1 MDHVAVRSDR
11 PILHHDALRVE
22 LDHQIRRCVRP
33 DRGAGAD
40 QPKMVEQ
47 RAVKRRV
54 EEMISQNILLSQ
66 AANGQVG
73 RVIIAH
79 RQPAVLAPGYEPVH
93 SAAVDLML
101 LLEGAIHDV
110 AGLLVRW
117 NVPSGM
123 IRRDWQVWRK
133 PGIEAGRIRRR
144 IERMWKWSVR
154 RAGLLRL

>member
-22 LDHQIRRCVRP
+22 LDHQIRWCVRP

-54 EEMISQNILLSQ
+54 KKTISQSVLLSQ

-73 RVIIAH
+73 RVIVAH

-93 SAAVDLML
+93 SAAVDLTL
-101 LLEGAIHDV
+101 LLKGTIYNV
-110 AGLLVRW
+110 AGLLVRR
-117 NVPSGM
+117 NVPGSV
-123 IRRDWQVWRK
+123 I
-133 PGIEAGRIRRR
+133 GRGRQIC
-144 IERMWKWSVR
+144 WK
-154 RAGLLRL
+154 

>member
-11 PILHHDALRVE
+11 PILHHNALRVE
-22 LDHQIRRCVRP
+22 LDHQIRWCVLP

-54 EEMISQNILLSQ
+54 EEMISQNVLLSQ
-66 AANGQVG
+66 AANGQVV
-73 RVIIAH
+73 RIIVAH
-79 RQPAVLAPGYEPVH
+79 PHPAVLTPGYEPVH
-93 SAAVDLML
+93 TAAVDLML

-117 NVPSGM
+117 NVPGGI
-123 IRRDWQVWRK
+123 IRRDWQVWRE
-133 PGIEAGRIRRR
+133 PGRSG
-144 IERMWKWSVR
+144 ER
-154 RAGLLRL
+154 